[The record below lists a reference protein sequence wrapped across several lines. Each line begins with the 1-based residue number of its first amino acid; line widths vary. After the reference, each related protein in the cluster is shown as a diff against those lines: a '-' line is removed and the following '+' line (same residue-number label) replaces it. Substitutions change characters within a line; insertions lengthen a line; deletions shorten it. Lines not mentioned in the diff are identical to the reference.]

1 MTELGCSFYVKIKNV
16 TKALL
21 AEDKTNILAMRCY
34 MNGFGCISIIVILL
48 VIQQLL
54 NLVYERVL
62 GFFKAFSSQ
71 ELHYIGLFLALL
83 TIIYLSIEVKNFY
96 DQHIVPLTDEIA
108 NKNREIQRIQNLER
122 VDRNAIQQGDNSL

>member
-1 MTELGCSFYVKIKNV
+1 
-16 TKALL
+16 
-21 AEDKTNILAMRCY
+21 
-34 MNGFGCISIIVILL
+34 MNGFGCVSIIVILL
-48 VIQQLL
+48 VLQQLL

-62 GFFKAFSSQ
+62 GFFKAYSSQ

-96 DQHIVPLTDEIA
+96 YQHIVPLTDEIA